1 MGIPYNAKDAESC
14 WPEGDYDAV
23 LNSSEDTVSK
33 TSGADMEVWQIG
45 VFHPDGRDQTI
56 KEYVTASAAFKIK
69 QLATALGRKADFE
82 AGTFHA
88 EDYIGASFTVALS
101 VESQDGYDDKNR
113 VAKFKAKA
121 QKVSPPPARPAPT
134 RAPATIGAGVREK
147 MAAKPAAT
155 QPFGE
160 TQEFKDDDIPF

>member
-1 MGIPYNAKDAESC
+1 MGLPYNPKDAESC
-14 WPEGDYDAV
+14 WPEGDYDAI

-45 VFHPDGRDQTI
+45 VYHPDGREQTI

-69 QLATALGRKADFE
+69 QLATALGKKADFE

-88 EDYIGASFTVALS
+88 EDYIGAAFTVALS
-101 VESQDGYDDKNR
+101 IEAQDGYDDKNR
-113 VAKFKAKA
+113 VAKFKAKTI
-121 QKVSPPPARPAPT
+121 QPPQRLQT
-134 RAPATIGAGVREK
+134 QRAPATIGAGVREK

-155 QPFGE
+155 NPIPDGA
-160 TQEFKDDDIPF
+160 EFTDSDIPF